1 MALNIFRNEFKTK
14 LPSTIGWSAA
24 IAGLILVFSAMFSAI
39 AGQVESLNNFLAN
52 YPKEL
57 LIAFGLNGVD
67 LSTVL
72 GFFSFVFLFIQICL
86 AIQAANYGFSLVSV
100 EESEW
105 TADFLLTKPVK
116 RTRIMTSKVAAAVV
130 CLTITNAAVWAAS
143 FLFLNLF
150 RGSHPLD
157 SATLSLLLA
166 SIFVFQLFFL
176 GVGLGISMLVRR
188 IRSVIPYSL
197 ALAFGMYV
205 LSAFGSQLGTSIL
218 EKITP
223 FKHFEPVYA
232 LQHGTYDWALVIVSV
247 IVILVSVTA
256 GYILYSRRDIPGVS

>member
-1 MALNIFRNEFKTK
+1 MALNIFRHEFSMKFR
-14 LPSTIGWSAA
+14 SAIGWSAA
-24 IAGLILVFSAMFSAI
+24 IAGLILVFSPMFSSV
-39 AGQVESLNNFLAN
+39 AGQIESLNDFLAN

-72 GFFSFVFLFIQICL
+72 GFFSFIFLFVQICL

-100 EESEW
+100 EEADR

-116 RTRIMTSKVAAAVV
+116 RNQILTSKLLAAVAG
-130 CLTITNAAVWAAS
+130 LTITNVAVWVSS
-143 FLFLNLF
+143 FVFLNLF
-150 RGSHPLD
+150 KGDHALD
-157 SATLSLLLA
+157 ISTLMVLLA
-166 SIFVFQLFFL
+166 SIVVFQLFFL
-176 GVGLGISMLVRR
+176 GAGLGVSLLVRR

-197 ALAFGMYV
+197 ALVFGMYV

-223 FKHFEPVYA
+223 FKHFEPAYV
-232 LQHGTYDWALVIVSV
+232 LEHHGYDPVLVLISVVVIV
-247 IVILVSVTA
+247 VSVA
-256 GYILYSRRDIPGVS
+256 GGYFLYTRRDIPAVS